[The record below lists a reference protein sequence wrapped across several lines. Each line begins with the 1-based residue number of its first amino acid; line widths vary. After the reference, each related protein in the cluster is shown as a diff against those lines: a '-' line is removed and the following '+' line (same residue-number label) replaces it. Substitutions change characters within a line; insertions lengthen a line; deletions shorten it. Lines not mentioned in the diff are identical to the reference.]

1 MSECFDFFLFNIYA
15 ICHPHKIKI
24 YILMINSAFCR
35 CKSKCAGQLT
45 VMALPK
51 SKLSVKP
58 LAIFCGYTARFV
70 SDLGPPKTGF
80 VMSQVHY
87 NRGFKISRIQFLM
100 PVA

>member
-1 MSECFDFFLFNIYA
+1 MQ
-15 ICHPHKIKI
+15 KQ
-24 YILMINSAFCR
+24 MRGSADSHGAWF
-35 CKSKCAGQLT
+35 SL
-45 VMALPK
+45 LPK

-80 VMSQVHY
+80 VMSQVHF

-100 PVA
+100 PVAWGIEVISGFASFAHGFRISRYTGSTGIL